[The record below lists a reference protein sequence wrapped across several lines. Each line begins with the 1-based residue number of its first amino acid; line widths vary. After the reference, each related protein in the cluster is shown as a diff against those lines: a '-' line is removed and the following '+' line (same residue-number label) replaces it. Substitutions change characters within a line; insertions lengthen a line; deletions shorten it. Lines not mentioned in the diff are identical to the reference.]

1 VTAPADALRKDVL
14 DSLQTLTIFVAF
26 VTVLFALRY
35 PDISKK
41 LREPLPDKER
51 KSEAWEDARKNL
63 RTPFWSQCFVLVVLT
78 VIPAYLFLPLSI
90 RVMENS
96 RFSLWD
102 FDTLETGFVL
112 LTAYLVAFFVWSLYL
127 GIEFAKKTYA
137 K

>member
-1 VTAPADALRKDVL
+1 MTAPAETLRSGVL

-26 VTVLFALRY
+26 VTVLFGLRY
-35 PDISKK
+35 PDISKV
-41 LREPLPDKER
+41 LREDLPDKETR
-51 KSEAWEDARKNL
+51 SEARKIAKRNL
-63 RTPFWSQCFVLVVLT
+63 RTPFWSQCLVLVILT

-90 RVMENS
+90 RVMAHS

-112 LTAYLVAFFVWSLYL
+112 LTSYLVVFFGWSLYL
-127 GIEFAKKTYA
+127 GIRFAVKTYT

>member
-1 VTAPADALRKDVL
+1 MTAPAETLRNEVL

-26 VTVLFALRY
+26 VTVLFGLRY

-41 LREPLPDKER
+41 LREPLPDK
-51 KSEAWEDARKNL
+51 KSKCEAWKDARKNL
-63 RTPFWSQCFVLVVLT
+63 RTPFWSQCFVLVILT

-112 LTAYLVAFFVWSLYL
+112 LTVYLVVFFVWSLYL
-127 GIEFAKKTYA
+127 GIEFAVKTYG

>member
-1 VTAPADALRKDVL
+1 VTVSAEALRSEVL

-26 VTVLFALRY
+26 VTVLFGLRY
-35 PDISKK
+35 PEISRK
-41 LREPLPDKER
+41 LRQDLPDEEE
-51 KSEAWEDARKNL
+51 KSEARKIAKENL
-63 RTPFWSQCFVLVVLT
+63 RTPFWSQCFVLVILT

-90 RVMENS
+90 RVMANS

-112 LTAYLVAFFVWSLYL
+112 LTAYLVVFFGWSLYL
-127 GIEFAKKTYA
+127 GIQFAVKTYA